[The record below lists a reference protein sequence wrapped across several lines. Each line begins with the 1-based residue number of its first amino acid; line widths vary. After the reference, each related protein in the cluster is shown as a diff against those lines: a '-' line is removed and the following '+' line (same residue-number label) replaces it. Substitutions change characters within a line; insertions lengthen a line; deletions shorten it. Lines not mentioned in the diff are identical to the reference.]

1 MRRTF
6 ITACTAAVLTWTGV
20 ASAQRLDGPVTR
32 DVYFTFSEPIVV
44 PNRTLPAGKYL
55 FRVIGDGRNIVQI
68 YSGDRAKLIH
78 TAMSVGTMRA
88 DQPERPEI
96 RLIESST
103 TPAVGTWWYPEMR
116 QGWEFIYPRAQAMT
130 LAKTAKDS
138 ILTTAENVK
147 PDDAGS
153 AELVRLEPS
162 GQQSAFAASGNRELT
177 GAARVGEVAEA
188 DANANQVAS
197 AMSGQAGASA
207 AARSATPAP
216 VTQQA
221 QSTTARTTLPRTAS
235 QRPFITLMGLLSLAA
250 AGAIVLRRVA

>member
-1 MRRTF
+1 MEMRHTF
-6 ITACTAAVLTWTGV
+6 ITACTAAVLTWSGV
-20 ASAQRLDGPVTR
+20 AGAQRLDGPVTR

-44 PNRTLPAGKYL
+44 PNMTLPAGKYL
-55 FRVIGDGRNIVQI
+55 FRVVGDGRNIVQI

-116 QGWEFIYPRAQAMT
+116 QGWEFVYPRAQAMT

-147 PDDAGS
+147 PEEVGS
-153 AELVRLEPS
+153 SELVRLEPS
-162 GQQSAFAASGNRELT
+162 GQQSPYASAEARELT

-188 DANANQVAS
+188 DANANRVAN
-197 AMSGQAGASA
+197 AMSGQSSA
-207 AARSATPAP
+207 AQPSTPAP
-216 VTQQA
+216 AAQQA
-221 QSTTARTTLPRTAS
+221 QARTSLPRTAS
-235 QRPFITLMGLLSLAA
+235 ERPFIMLMGLLALAA
-250 AGAIVLRRVA
+250 AGAVALRRVA